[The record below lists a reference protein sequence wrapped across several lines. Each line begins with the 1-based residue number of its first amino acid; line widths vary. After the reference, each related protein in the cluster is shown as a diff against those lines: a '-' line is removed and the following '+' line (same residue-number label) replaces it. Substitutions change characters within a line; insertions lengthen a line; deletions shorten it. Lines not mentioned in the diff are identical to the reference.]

1 MAQITQALRGSHQ
14 YMGKVN
20 GKTFVVP
27 HGKLDIYAK
36 DYYSAHSD
44 DTITS
49 REHVKKHNPGF
60 SDEEIDAVHAHVN
73 KEHQRKLEES
83 MTLDLNEAKEY
94 ITSSGEVDHKKVDT
108 QYKRNESQNKH
119 MENAVLLAKHY
130 GTEDEVATAQKHLSD
145 GKKAGHNVHYAEN
158 SKLHIDLLNKMRKA
172 RGQKEIHEEVET
184 PPIHVRS
191 AYTKA
196 YAKHHM
202 KGRTEARNASYAEVE
217 KKHGPEMTAKLKAFH
232 DHNEQSISEE
242 KDVFAKHQINIAK
255 KTLRMHPAAAAV
267 LGGPDHEESRK
278 ILKKHG
284 WSDEQIKKHEL
295 SEEVEELNE
304 STDTKLKTITSHVGL
319 SRWFDEVDPVNV
331 GHISAHHMQHIPS
344 PYSHTPANA
353 VYNWKGNNVI
363 VKETKHKHFEIHS
376 VPKEAKIHGT
386 SDEATKEYSEYR
398 KLHEEKKYDI
408 YHKGEYHVSTTQSK
422 TAKEAKEKYLKAYP
436 KHSADDVKVHL
447 SEDIELDEAHQS
459 DYSWHRELQKSDKPL
474 PGHAYHQSSDSE
486 LHQVHS
492 FHSKKAI
499 EKTRTDPQA
508 AKRHQEYADNAK
520 QVLDYRKKTMNE
532 EKLSSAEK
540 EKKEEIVKAMKKDK
554 AGFVERYGN
563 RAKEVMYATA
573 TKKAK
578 ELKENHDSLSVV
590 KELIH
595 EAAFTRRHFRQVAD
609 IIKNH
614 PDPKKRHEM
623 ASHHAEVFA
632 KSNPRFD
639 KKRFFDAA
647 GVKDHM
653 SEQVEQI
660 DEVSK
665 DTLKSYVTKATADV
679 KNYSY
684 RSGMNDALAAHERL
698 KDHKDSYEKFKSV
711 SKLESDRVK
720 KRVAG
725 IMKAVKKINEA
736 SSAETYGARL
746 KSKKGIKK
754 YETGDGKRHVSEKD
768 AMAHADRVHKATGNI
783 ISVEKLDEMVLHGH
797 PYHKKSD
804 EELHYI
810 AKDAK
815 EAMEAIGTHDKHAA
829 NKYADQMNDALSI
842 LNHRY
847 VQKITGKRKG

>member
-27 HGKLDIYAK
+27 HGKLDIYSK

-83 MTLDLNEAKEY
+83 MTYDLNESKEY
-94 ITSSGEVDHKKVDT
+94 RLPSGEVDHKKVDA

-119 MENAVLLAKHY
+119 MANAVLLAKHY
-130 GTEDEVATAQKHLSD
+130 GTQDEVATAQKHLDD

-184 PPIHVRS
+184 PPIQVRS

-242 KDVFAKHQINIAK
+242 QDVFAKHQINIAK

-295 SEEVEELNE
+295 SEE
-304 STDTKLKTITSHVGL
+304 
-319 SRWFDEVDPVNV
+319 
-331 GHISAHHMQHIPS
+331 
-344 PYSHTPANA
+344 
-353 VYNWKGNNVI
+353 
-363 VKETKHKHFEIHS
+363 
-376 VPKEAKIHGT
+376 
-386 SDEATKEYSEYR
+386 
-398 KLHEEKKYDI
+398 KKYDI
-408 YHKGEYHVSTTQSK
+408 FHKGEYHVSTTQSK

-447 SEDIELDEAHQS
+447 SEDTELDEAHQS

-499 EKTRTDPQA
+499 EKIRTDPQA

-532 EKLSSAEK
+532 EKLSGAQK

-554 AGFVERYGN
+554 AGFVERYGD

-578 ELKENHDSLSVV
+578 ELKEGGSLDIV

-647 GVKDHM
+647 GVKNHM
-653 SEQVEQI
+653 NEQVEQI
-660 DEVSK
+660 DEVSN

-698 KDHKDSYEKFKSV
+698 KDHQDSYEKFKSV

-736 SSAETYGARL
+736 SSAEIYGARL

>member
-83 MTLDLNEAKEY
+83 MTLDLN
-94 ITSSGEVDHKKVDT
+94 
-108 QYKRNESQNKH
+108 
-119 MENAVLLAKHY
+119 
-130 GTEDEVATAQKHLSD
+130 
-145 GKKAGHNVHYAEN
+145 
-158 SKLHIDLLNKMRKA
+158 
-172 RGQKEIHEEVET
+172 
-184 PPIHVRS
+184 
-191 AYTKA
+191 
-196 YAKHHM
+196 
-202 KGRTEARNASYAEVE
+202 
-217 KKHGPEMTAKLKAFH
+217 
-232 DHNEQSISEE
+232 
-242 KDVFAKHQINIAK
+242 
-255 KTLRMHPAAAAV
+255 
-267 LGGPDHEESRK
+267 
-278 ILKKHG
+278 
-284 WSDEQIKKHEL
+284 
-295 SEEVEELNE
+295 
-304 STDTKLKTITSHVGL
+304 
-319 SRWFDEVDPVNV
+319 
-331 GHISAHHMQHIPS
+331 
-344 PYSHTPANA
+344 
-353 VYNWKGNNVI
+353 
-363 VKETKHKHFEIHS
+363 
-376 VPKEAKIHGT
+376 
-386 SDEATKEYSEYR
+386 
-398 KLHEEKKYDI
+398 
-408 YHKGEYHVSTTQSK
+408 
-422 TAKEAKEKYLKAYP
+422 EAKEKYLKAYP

>member
-73 KEHQRKLEES
+73 KEHQSKLEES
-83 MTLDLNEAKEY
+83 MTYDLNESKEY
-94 ITSSGEVDHKKVDT
+94 RLPSGEVDHKKVDA

-119 MENAVLLAKHY
+119 MANAVLLAKHY
-130 GTEDEVATAQKHLSD
+130 GTEDEVATAQKHLDD

-184 PPIHVRS
+184 PPIQVRS

-202 KGRTEARNASYAEVE
+202 KGRAEAMKASYAEVE

-232 DHNEQSISEE
+232 DHNEKSLQEDTLEE
-242 KDVFAKHQINIAK
+242 GRPMVGDVFHRHQTLVAK
-255 KTLRMHPAAAAV
+255 KTLKMHDAAV
-267 LGGPDHEESRK
+267 GVMGGMNKDEARAHLSKMGWTKKQIHDHEHSLNETGQ
-278 ILKKHG
+278 LVEHG
-284 WSDEQIKKHEL
+284 FVGFDHKGNRH
-295 SEEVEELNE
+295 EVEASSLLAAVEHIRKKANTPKSKHHLVHAKIAEKDTPEGRKQVVHTPMDEAFELNE
-304 STDTKLKTITSHVGL
+304 ASL
-319 SRWFDEVDPVNV
+319 
-331 GHISAHHMQHIPS
+331 
-344 PYSHTPANA
+344 TP
-353 VYNWKGNNVI
+353 K
-363 VKETKHKHFEIHS
+363 
-376 VPKEAKIHGT
+376 
-386 SDEATKEYSEYR
+386 
-398 KLHEEKKYDI
+398 
-408 YHKGEYHVSTTQSK
+408 
-422 TAKEAKEKYLKAYP
+422 
-436 KHSADDVKVHL
+436 
-447 SEDIELDEAHQS
+447 
-459 DYSWHRELQKSDKPL
+459 
-474 PGHAYHQSSDSE
+474 
-486 LHQVHS
+486 
-492 FHSKKAI
+492 
-499 EKTRTDPQA
+499 
-508 AKRHQEYADNAK
+508 
-520 QVLDYRKKTMNE
+520 
-532 EKLSSAEK
+532 EK

-554 AGFVERYGN
+554 AGFVKRYGKK
-563 RAKEVMYATA
+563 AKEVMHATA

-578 ELKENHDSLSVV
+578 EMKEDNTLTLV

-653 SEQVEQI
+653 NEQVEQI

-684 RSGMNDALAAHERL
+684 RRGMNDALAAHERL
-698 KDHKDSYEKFKSV
+698 AGQQDSHDKFKSV
-711 SKLESDRVK
+711 SKLEGDRVN
-720 KRVAG
+720 KRMSG
-725 IMKAVKKINEA
+725 ILKAVKKINEA
-736 SSAETYGARL
+736 SSSEVYGSRL

-797 PYHKKSD
+797 PWHKKSD

>member
-73 KEHQRKLEES
+73 KEHQSKLEES
-83 MTLDLNEAKEY
+83 MTYDLNESKEY
-94 ITSSGEVDHKKVDT
+94 RLPSGEVDHKKVDA

-119 MENAVLLAKHY
+119 MANAVLLAKHY
-130 GTEDEVATAQKHLSD
+130 GTEDEVATAQKHLDD

-184 PPIHVRS
+184 PPIQVRS

-217 KKHGPEMTAKLKAFH
+217 KKHGPVMTAKLKAFH

-295 SEEVEELNE
+295 SEE
-304 STDTKLKTITSHVGL
+304 
-319 SRWFDEVDPVNV
+319 
-331 GHISAHHMQHIPS
+331 
-344 PYSHTPANA
+344 
-353 VYNWKGNNVI
+353 
-363 VKETKHKHFEIHS
+363 
-376 VPKEAKIHGT
+376 
-386 SDEATKEYSEYR
+386 
-398 KLHEEKKYDI
+398 KKYDI
-408 YHKGEYHVSTTQSK
+408 FHKGEYHVSTTQSK

-499 EKTRTDPQA
+499 EKIRTDPQA

-532 EKLSSAEK
+532 EKLSGAQK

-554 AGFVERYGN
+554 AGFVERYGD

-578 ELKENHDSLSVV
+578 ELKEGGSLDIV

-653 SEQVEQI
+653 NEQVEQI
-660 DEVSK
+660 DEVSN

-698 KDHKDSYEKFKSV
+698 KDHQDSYEKFKSV

-736 SSAETYGARL
+736 SSAEIYGARL

>member
-73 KEHQRKLEES
+73 KEHQSKLEES
-83 MTLDLNEAKEY
+83 MTYDLNESKEY
-94 ITSSGEVDHKKVDT
+94 RLPSGEVDHKKVDA

-119 MENAVLLAKHY
+119 MANAVLLAKHY
-130 GTEDEVATAQKHLSD
+130 GTEDEVATAQKHLDD

-184 PPIHVRS
+184 PPIQVRS

-217 KKHGPEMTAKLKAFH
+217 KKHGPAMTAKLKAFH

-242 KDVFAKHQINIAK
+242 IDVFAKHQINIAK
-255 KTLRMHPAAAAV
+255 KTLRMHPAAVAV

-304 STDTKLKTITSHVGL
+304 STGTKLKTITSHVGL

-344 PYSHTPANA
+344 PYSHTPANV

-408 YHKGEYHVSTTQSK
+408 FHKGEYHVSTTQSK

-447 SEDIELDEAHQS
+447 SEDTELDEAHQS

-499 EKTRTDPQA
+499 EKIRTDPQA

-532 EKLSSAEK
+532 EKLSGAQK

-554 AGFVERYGN
+554 AGFSERYGD

-578 ELKENHDSLSVV
+578 ELKEGGSLDIV

-653 SEQVEQI
+653 NEQVEQI
-660 DEVSK
+660 DEVSN

-698 KDHKDSYEKFKSV
+698 KDHQDSYEKFKSV

-736 SSAETYGARL
+736 SSAEIYGARL

-847 VQKITGKRKG
+847 AQKITGKRKG

>member
-1 MAQITQALRGSHQ
+1 MAQITQAFKGSHQ
-14 YMGKVN
+14 YIGKVN

-27 HGKLDIYAK
+27 HGKLDIYSK
-36 DYYSAHSD
+36 NYYQPHSD
-44 DTITS
+44 DAVTS

-60 SDEEIDAVHAHVN
+60 TDEEIDAVHSHVN
-73 KEHQRKLEES
+73 NEHQKQLEES
-83 MTLDLNEAKEY
+83 MTQDLNEAKEY
-94 ITSSGEVDHKKVDT
+94 RMPDGGVDHKKVDR
-108 QYKRNESQNKH
+108 QYKRNENQNKH

-130 GTEDEVATAQKHLSD
+130 GDEDEVKTAEKHLAD

-191 AYTKA
+191 TYTKA

-202 KGRTEARNASYAEVE
+202 KRRKEATEASYAEVE

-232 DHNEQSISEE
+232 DHNEQSLSEE
-242 KDVFAKHQINIAK
+242 QDVFAKHQINIAK
-255 KTLRMHPAAAAV
+255 KTLRMHPSAAAI

-284 WSDEQIKKHEL
+284 WTDEQIKRHEL
-295 SEEVEELNE
+295 SEEVEELLE
-304 STDTKLKTITSHVGL
+304 HGFVG
-319 SRWFDEVDPVNV
+319 FD
-331 GHISAHHMQHIPS
+331 H
-344 PYSHTPANA
+344 
-353 VYNWKGNNVI
+353 KGNRHEVEASSLYAAVEQIRKTANTP
-363 VKETKHKHFEIHS
+363 KSKHHLVH
-376 VPKEAKIHGT
+376 AKIAEKDTPEGRKQVVHT
-386 SDEATKEYSEYR
+386 AMDEMFELCEADRGDLELHKQHSE
-398 KLHEEKKYDI
+398 
-408 YHKGEYHVSTTQSK
+408 
-422 TAKEAKEKYLKAYP
+422 
-436 KHSADDVKVHL
+436 
-447 SEDIELDEAHQS
+447 
-459 DYSWHRELQKSDKPL
+459 KPL
-474 PGHAYHQSSDSE
+474 PGHSYHQSSDTE
-486 LHQVHS
+486 LNQLHV

-499 EKTRTDPQA
+499 EKIKTDPTA

-520 QVLDYRKKTMNE
+520 QIMNHRKTSVSESTLTPGQKD
-532 EKLSSAEK
+532 
-540 EKKEEIVKAMKKDK
+540 KKEEIVKAMKKDK
-554 AGFVERYGN
+554 KEFVDRYGK

-573 TKKAK
+573 TKKAQ
-578 ELKENHDSLSVV
+578 ELDENKLTIV

-623 ASHHAEVFA
+623 ASHHAEIFT

-653 SEQVEQI
+653 SEEVEQI
-660 DEVSK
+660 TEVSK
-665 DTLKSYVTKATADV
+665 DTLKSYVTKATAEV

-684 RSGMNDALAAHERL
+684 RRGMNDALAAHERL
-698 KDHKDSYEKFKSV
+698 AGQQDSHDKFKSV
-711 SKLESDRVK
+711 SKLEGDHVN
-720 KRVAG
+720 KRMSG
-725 IMKAVKKINEA
+725 ILKAVKKINEA
-736 SSAETYGARL
+736 SSSEVYGSRL

-768 AMAHADRVHKATGNI
+768 AMDHADKVHKSTGNI
-783 ISVEKLDEMVLHGH
+783 ISVEKLNEMVLHGH

-815 EAMEAIGTHDKHAA
+815 EAMEAVGSHDQHAA
-829 NKYADQMNDALSI
+829 NKYNDQMNDALTI

-847 VQKITGKRKG
+847 VQKITGKKRG